1 MEIKITV
8 RHGSL
13 SEAAKEKII
22 GKVERLAKFIQR
34 VSKAEVVVDLEKADT
49 PKIDLKVVTEL
60 KKEFNASYSSNDMF
74 GAVDQ
79 VIDKLQQQMKKF
91 NDKMTEHPRQR

>member
-34 VSKAEVVVDLEKADT
+34 VSKAEDVVDLEKADT

-91 NDKMTEHPRQR
+91 NDKMTDHQQR